1 MQSVEDMF
9 RPLIAD
15 DLRRI
20 FVTLRPPC
28 NSKQP
33 SITLKKSYIS
43 PNNLIY
49 EQYYP
54 KNVGVDVIN
63 GPDLRILRELQRDS
77 DQSLDQISDQVGLSR
92 NAVWKRIRTMEQNGV
107 IASRVAILN
116 AAAFDLNLT
125 VFIQLKTANH
135 SKDWIKR
142 LEKTCKILPQ
152 VQGAYRMSGDLD
164 YLLRAVVC
172 DIQDYDRLYQE
183 LIERLEPSDVSASFV
198 MEKIV
203 EHTRLPI

>member
-1 MQSVEDMF
+1 
-9 RPLIAD
+9 
-15 DLRRI
+15 
-20 FVTLRPPC
+20 
-28 NSKQP
+28 
-33 SITLKKSYIS
+33 
-43 PNNLIY
+43 
-49 EQYYP
+49 
-54 KNVGVDVIN
+54 VDVIN
-63 GPDLRILRELQRDS
+63 EPDLRILRELQRDS